1 MRTTPERH
9 EDRQKSELMK
19 LTQVHKAGE
28 FEAGIWIWGVTPEAA
43 LNLQC
48 AVTTCIHLTNCHSFW
63 IWGKWSISEVNSFL
77 LSTYVYFAYS
87 VPGSALS
94 TGVMATNKTE
104 VSEIIALWTDEKISP
119 HRSPDIFVGT
129 WVNYFHKSMS
139 GVNTA
144 NLSCK
149 NQCFNHW
156 FSSSSWQEQHLIPV
170 SDSLAEHKALIS
182 ASGGTSKIVCVVTVC
197 YGHKNLC
204 TLLSIF

>member
-104 VSEIIALWTDEKISP
+104 VSEIIALWMDEKLSP